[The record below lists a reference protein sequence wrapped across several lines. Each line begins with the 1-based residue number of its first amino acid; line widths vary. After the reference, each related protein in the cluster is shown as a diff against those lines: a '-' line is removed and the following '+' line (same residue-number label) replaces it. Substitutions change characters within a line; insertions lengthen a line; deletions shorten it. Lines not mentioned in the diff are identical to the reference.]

1 MDEEDEGRRC
11 PTAMVGG
18 ARLGRQMAPHDL
30 KLPVGVGERARE
42 VVVLWVGIGV
52 IWLESAGFWLPPAV
66 LPELGMNGKKA

>member
-1 MDEEDEGRRC
+1 
-11 PTAMVGG
+11 MV
-18 ARLGRQMAPHDL
+18 RE
-30 KLPVGVGERARE
+30 GVGERARE